1 MQILPFAEKL
11 YQQGGICWRP
21 WADERLSGHRTQR
34 SSFESRNAERART
47 SAARRC
53 TEAIVR
59 SEILT
64 LGEKLRKQGVSSD
77 VRAAIDD

>member
-59 SEILT
+59 FSRSAMCEALNVT
-64 LGEKLRKQGVSSD
+64 AVFASG
-77 VRAAIDD
+77 